1 MNKAGIVDAVHA
13 KISGTKKTAEDA
25 VDAVF
30 ETITNALAKG
40 EEVAISGFGNFL
52 VKRRTARVGV
62 NPRTGQ
68 KIQINESIP
77 DDARASYKIL
87 GIKKTGE
94 TDTVRTLTL
103 TNGTADLSDIDA
115 NTYPQIMLSGN
126 INASSDKQS
135 PTINKVSVDFT
146 GTTNV

>member
-25 VDAVF
+25 VDTVF

-52 VKRRTARVGV
+52 VKERTARAGV

-68 KIQINESIP
+68 KIQIAETMTP
-77 DDARASYKIL
+77 KFRAGKGL
-87 GIKKTGE
+87 KAAVK
-94 TDTVRTLTL
+94 
-103 TNGTADLSDIDA
+103 
-115 NTYPQIMLSGN
+115 
-126 INASSDKQS
+126 
-135 PTINKVSVDFT
+135 
-146 GTTNV
+146 